1 MDGKLPLVIPYAEY
15 DSCFMVKYRWLR
27 KMYKSGNLIF
37 IFKVLSNPLI
47 LFH

>member
-1 MDGKLPLVIPYAEY
+1 MHGKLPLVIPYAEY
-15 DSCFMVKYRWLR
+15 DSCFMVKDRWLR